1 MSVDLSIAG
10 ISSAAT
16 VSQLLGE
23 HHRRLDGVLGEAK
36 RALAGGDF
44 ATAAPLFAAF
54 RAGLEAHIVAEEHV
68 LFPLFESLTDSAG
81 GGPTHV
87 MRVEHAEI
95 RKYLAEVTAGI
106 AARAAAALS
115 APLAHL
121 TAVLLAHNGK
131 EERIL
136 YPATDHAARG
146 AGELEGLV
154 RALSSM
160 P

>member
-1 MSVDLSIAG
+1 MSVDLSLAG
-10 ISSAAT
+10 IPKAES

-23 HHRRLDGVLGEAK
+23 HHRRLDGVLGESK
-36 RALAGGDF
+36 RALAAADF

-87 MRVEHAEI
+87 MRGEHAEI
-95 RKYLAEVTAGI
+95 RKHLAEVTHGLTRRSAAG
-106 AARAAAALS
+106 LTT
-115 APLAHL
+115 PLAHL

-136 YPATDHAARG
+136 YPATDHAARA
-146 AGELEGLV
+146 AGELEGLMERL
-154 RALSSM
+154 RA
-160 P
+160 